1 MTDYSNMPTDSRV
14 WVYQSSRMLTD
25 SEIDLLN
32 RKAAE
37 FISSWTAHDS
47 LLKACFEIRN
57 GIFFIL
63 MVDEKQAIASGCSI
77 DKSVHFVLQLERDL
91 GVSFT
96 NRMLF
101 AYRDKNGEI
110 SLVNKNVFEQSV
122 HAGIISDDTI
132 VFNTLVSNKTELE
145 SGFEVP
151 FGKSW
156 HKKIVAA

>member
-1 MTDYSNMPTDSRV
+1 MTDYNSMPPDSRV
-14 WVYQSSRMLTD
+14 WVYQCNRMLTA
-25 SEIDLLN
+25 SEIILLN
-32 RKAAE
+32 QKAAE

-47 LLKACFEIRN
+47 LLKAHFELRS

-77 DKSVHFVLQLERDL
+77 DKSIHFVLQTEKEF

-101 AYRDKNGEI
+101 AFRNKNGEI

-122 HAGIISDDTI
+122 HDGIISDDTI
-132 VFNTLVSNKTELE
+132 VFNTLVNTKTELE
-145 SGFEVP
+145 SGFEIP